1 MNAAADRF
9 FVDTNVL
16 LYSIDA
22 TDTAKHVR
30 ARQWMD
36 ALWKTDSGCLS
47 WQVLNEFYWNAV
59 GKLKAPAVRVR
70 ENVETLVLWQSVDF
84 GLGLLHRAWYWS
96 DRGGVAY
103 WDSLI
108 LAAAESTGCK
118 YLLSEDFQAG
128 RKFGDLTV
136 VNPFLTRPED
146 FDFE

>member
-1 MNAAADRF
+1 MSAAADRF

-16 LYSIDA
+16 LYSVDA
-22 TDTAKHVR
+22 TDSAKHVR

-36 ALWKTDSGCLS
+36 ALWNADSGRLS

-59 GKLKAPAVRVR
+59 GKLKAPASRAR
-70 ENVETLVLWQSVDF
+70 ENVETLALWHPVDF
-84 GLGLLHRAWYWS
+84 GLGLVHRAWYWS

-108 LAAAESTGCK
+108 VAAAESTGCK

-128 RKFGDLTV
+128 QRFGDLTV
-136 VNPFLTRPED
+136 LDPFRAAPDEY
-146 FDFE
+146 FG